1 MPELTQ
7 EALQQ
12 AFDGAAVEHKKT
24 VAELKTAVFDR
35 IEAIEK
41 KGFADPEAKEK
52 IDRLFARVDELD
64 AKLGA
69 PSLTNAFS
77 DRKSI
82 GQVFTSNP
90 DFEEWKKRGFSR
102 SQKMTMEIPGGFFG
116 VAEQKTPINT
126 GSSTAG
132 LGTATSGVQNYLRLP
147 ELIQLQRQRLTIR
160 DLLKVRALTIG
171 NSVDWVKQNV
181 ATRLASPQT
190 EAAAKAESTITYTT
204 ATTNI
209 RTIAHFMQT
218 TRQVLDDVP
227 WLRAD
232 LDSELMYGLSLK
244 EETELLSGDGLGD
257 HINGLITQ
265 ATAYNTG
272 LNVAS
277 DTRLDKLRHFIL
289 QARQAFYPVDGIVLN
304 PVDVAAIDLLKTEEG
319 GANKGVYIVGDPRTG
334 MSLMTIWGKPVI
346 ESDSIASGKALVGA
360 FGLGAILFDRMQ
372 ATIDISFE
380 HSTNFTTNQATI
392 LAEER
397 IGLGVIRP
405 ASFIYG
411 TCS

>member
-12 AFDGAAVEHKKT
+12 AFDGATLEHKKT

-35 IEAIEK
+35 IEAVEK

-52 IDRLFARVDELD
+52 IDRLFARVDDLD

-69 PSLTNAFS
+69 PGGAMPLSG
-77 DRKSI
+77 KSI
-82 GQVFTSNP
+82 GNVFTDAN
-90 DFEEWKKRGFSR
+90 EYGEWKRRGFKKSD
-102 SQKMTMEIPGGFFG
+102 KMSLEIPGGFFNP
-116 VAEQKTPINT
+116 EYKTPINT
-126 GSSTAG
+126 GGSTAG
-132 LGTATSGVQNYLRLP
+132 LGHSTPGVQNYMRIE
-147 ELIQLQRQRLTIR
+147 ELIQLQRQNLRIRQLLPVRPLT
-160 DLLKVRALTIG
+160 TG
-171 NSVDWVKQNV
+171 NAFDWVKQNV
-181 ATRLASPQT
+181 ATRNASPQT
-190 EAAAKAESTITYTT
+190 EASAKNESTITYTT
-204 ATTNI
+204 ASDTVK
-209 RTIAHFMQT
+209 TIAHFMQT

-232 LDSELMYGLSLK
+232 LDSELMFGLALK
-244 EETELLSGDGLGD
+244 EETEILSGDGLGD
-257 HINGLITQ
+257 HLNGLVTQ
-265 ATAYNTG
+265 ATAYDSATY
-272 LNVAS
+272 NVNG
-277 DTRLDKLRHFIL
+277 DTRLDKLRHMIL
-289 QARQAFYPVDGIVLN
+289 QARLAFYPVDGIILN
-304 PVDVAAIDLLKTEEG
+304 PRDVAAIDLIKTEEG

-360 FGLGAILFDRMQ
+360 FGLGARLIDRMQ
-372 ATIDISFE
+372 ATLDISFE
-380 HSTNFTTNQATI
+380 HATNWTTNQATI

-397 IGLGVIRP
+397 IGLAVIRA